1 MKQYEIGALVSCG
14 ADLAA
19 LEKDFE
25 RLASLE
31 LNACQLNVWPG
42 CDLSEAAAETICAA
56 AKKNG
61 IRITA
66 VWAGWSG
73 PAVWDFYEGPK
84 TLGIVPEAYREKRVS
99 EIKAEAAFARLLG
112 VTDVITHLGFLPEDP
127 NSPNFQSVADTIAD
141 LANELKVHG
150 QWFLFETGQETP
162 VTMLRFI
169 EEVHTGNLGINLDTA
184 NLILY
189 GKANTAD
196 ALDVF
201 GRYVRNT
208 HFKDGFYPTSGRSLG
223 RECALGDGKANVP
236 CVIAGLKACGYT
248 GPYIIEREI
257 TGEQQTKDIAK
268 ARDLIKKCLAEA
280 E

>member
-1 MKQYEIGALVSCG
+1 MKNYEIGALVGYG
-14 ADLAA
+14 ADVAA

-25 RLASLE
+25 RLASLG

-42 CDLSEAAAETICAA
+42 SDLSEAAADAVKAA
-56 AKKNG
+56 AEKNG

-73 PAVWDFYEGPK
+73 PGVWDFYEGPT
-84 TLGIVPEAYREKRVS
+84 TLGIVPAQYREKRMG

-127 NSPNFQSVADTIAD
+127 NSPDFRPIAD
-141 LANELKVHG
+141 AIADIANELKAHG

-169 EEVHTGNLGINLDTA
+169 EEVGTGNLGINLDTA

-189 GKANTAD
+189 GKANTVD

-201 GRYVRNT
+201 GKYVRNT
-208 HFKDGFYPTSGRSLG
+208 HFKDGFYPTTGRSLG
-223 RECALGDGKANVP
+223 SECALGDGKANVP
-236 CVIAGLKACGYT
+236 GIVRGLRACGYE

-257 TGEQQTKDIAK
+257 SGEQQTKDIAK
-268 ARDLIKKCLAEA
+268 ARDLIRSCLE
-280 E
+280 ELD